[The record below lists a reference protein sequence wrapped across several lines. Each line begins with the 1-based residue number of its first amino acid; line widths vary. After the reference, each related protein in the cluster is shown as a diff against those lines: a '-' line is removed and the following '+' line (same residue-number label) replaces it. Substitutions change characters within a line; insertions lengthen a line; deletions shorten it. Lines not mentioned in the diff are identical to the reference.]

1 MDILTQK
8 EHVTIDRIL
17 AHGGLFKPPLV
28 GQKICAAA
36 LNVPVSVMST
46 AGEGGAW
53 SMAILASY
61 MVNKEPHARLC
72 RAMRGIRWPSKAIT
86 PEMPQH
92 SWGYLKCVMKLFENT
107 LRELI
112 EPAAPYLTF
121 MPADIE
127 IPHVGNIHG
136 IQAVMKVLTYPQQI
150 VRRAARQP

>member
-1 MDILTQK
+1 MSAIRVTRSPPSAVPSQIRRITVLTFREDKRKVDEARSQRRW
-8 EHVTIDRIL
+8 EGCL
-17 AHGGLFKPPLV
+17 YA
-28 GQKICAAA
+28 QNCW
-36 LNVPVSVMST
+36 NV
-46 AGEGGAW
+46 
-53 SMAILASY
+53 
-61 MVNKEPHARLC
+61 RLC

-92 SWGYLKCVMKLFENT
+92 SWGYLMKCVMALFEDT

-112 EPAAPYLTF
+112 EPAAPHLTF
-121 MPADIE
+121 MPADIQ